1 MTFTKKR
8 RILPRLLIAL
18 MSTATP
24 FALTSAGD
32 TIYVYDALGR
42 LTTVT
47 RPDGTVTSY
56 ILDAA
61 GNRTQ
66 VSEGAPPPGPPG
78 GITAPQSNTSGTYP
92 VTWTGASGTLTG
104 YELYESPNGSFSPQ
118 TLVYSGTGLSNSFS
132 GKLTGSYRYR
142 VRACNGAS
150 CSGYATD
157 PEELIITI
165 APGTP
170 RTYFQNASCSWQASW
185 PRVQG
190 ATSYTIRAWNGGIE
204 YSVPQPSGTP
214 TPSTVT
220 TTYSFCG
227 VPNYTGNPN
236 DYRPRWVKTC
246 LGSTCGTQANFPTSP

>member
-1 MTFTKKR
+1 MTFNEKR

-18 MSTATP
+18 MSIGAP
-24 FALTSAGD
+24 LALTSAGD
-32 TIYVYDALGR
+32 TIYGYDALGR

-47 RPDGTVTSY
+47 RPDGIVTSY
-56 ILDAA
+56 GLDPA

-66 VSEGAPPPGPPG
+66 VSEGAPPPGTPPT
-78 GITAPQSNTSGTYP
+78 ITAPQTNNTGSYP
-92 VTWTGASGTLTG
+92 VSWTVPTG
-104 YELYESPNGSFSPQ
+104 SVTAYELYESPNGSFSPQ
-118 TLVYSGTGLSNSFS
+118 TLVHSGTALSKSFA
-132 GKLTGSYRYR
+132 GKTTGTYRYR
-142 VRACNGAS
+142 VRACNGAA

-157 PEELIITI
+157 PDELIITI

-185 PRVQG
+185 PIVQG
-190 ATSYTIRAWNGGIE
+190 AASYTIRAWNGGIE
-204 YSVPQPSGTP
+204 YSVPQPSGN
-214 TPSTVT
+214 PSTVT

-246 LGSTCGTQANFPTSP
+246 LGSTCGTQANFP